1 MNNTKW
7 SDADRKIAR
16 RAFDAA
22 LQRECTALVEQ
33 FRTSAAQVKNLDD
46 IWVINDRLTKQRKLL
61 DQKYNYRYS
70 QLIFLFGQ
78 LLREK
83 FIEAQDI
90 EGLSEEKLQLIRHL
104 AAR

>member
-1 MNNTKW
+1 MKNTKW
-7 SDADRKIAR
+7 SDADKKIAR

-22 LQRECTALVEQ
+22 LQRECMALVEQ

-46 IWVINDRLTKQRKLL
+46 IWVINDHFTKQRKLI
-61 DQKYNYRYS
+61 DRKYDYRYS

-90 EGLSEEKLQLIRHL
+90 EGLSEEKLQLIHHL
-104 AAR
+104 AAL

>member
-1 MNNTKW
+1 MKNTKW

-22 LQRECTALVEQ
+22 LQRECAALVEQ

-46 IWVINDRLTKQRKLL
+46 IWVINDYLTEQRKLIGR
-61 DQKYNYRYS
+61 KYDYRYS

-90 EGLSEEKLQLIRHL
+90 EGLSEEKLQYIHHL
-104 AAR
+104 AAL